1 VRGLLLLLCLL
12 APLSAVAAEGA
23 EAAHGPAWGVL
34 VAAIFNAVVLVVIL
48 VRFTGAPMRN
58 FLRQRSRTVA
68 RAIEE
73 AKTRL
78 EQAQQEVEQ
87 WRARLSNVDEEAAEI
102 VRNAGE
108 LAELER
114 QRRRERAQATAERI
128 RQDAGALADQEFDQA
143 REELRAEV
151 AVLAAESAA
160 ALVRDLLRPEDDRRL
175 ITEYAQRVE
184 ASQ

>member
-1 VRGLLLLLCLL
+1 
-12 APLSAVAAEGA
+12 
-23 EAAHGPAWGVL
+23 
-34 VAAIFNAVVLVVIL
+34 VVLVVIL

-78 EQAQQEVEQ
+78 QQAHGEVEQ
-87 WRARLSNVDEEAAEI
+87 WRGRLSNVDEEAAEI

-108 LAELER
+108 LAELEK
-114 QRRRERAQATAERI
+114 QRRFERARATADRI
-128 RQDAGALADQEFDQA
+128 RRDAEALADQEFEQA

-151 AVLAAESAA
+151 AELAAASAA
-160 ALVRDLLRPEDDRRL
+160 VLVRELLQPEDDRRL
-175 ITEYAQRVE
+175 ITEYADRVE
-184 ASQ
+184 APQ